1 MAFFEV
7 TSREL
12 RNKAENLRGLN
23 GQFRAKC
30 NELDSQE
37 QELCSMWD
45 GQAKEAFHHAFARDK
60 EQMLLFE
67 KLIERYVEVM
77 LEIATRYEEAEARNA
92 EIAASRS
99 Y

>member
-45 GQAKEAFHHAFARDK
+45 EVKVFILSH
-60 EQMLLFE
+60 LLL
-67 KLIERYVEVM
+67 LIE
-77 LEIATRYEEAEARNA
+77 TRMN
-92 EIAASRS
+92 I
-99 Y
+99 

>member
-37 QELCSMWD
+37 QELCRLRLW
-45 GQAKEAFHHAFARDK
+45 
-60 EQMLLFE
+60 
-67 KLIERYVEVM
+67 
-77 LEIATRYEEAEARNA
+77 
-92 EIAASRS
+92 
-99 Y
+99 

>member
-37 QELCSMWD
+37 QELCSMWE

-60 EQMLLFE
+60 
-67 KLIERYVEVM
+67 LIERYVEVM
-77 LEIATRYEEAEARNA
+77 LEIAARYEEAEARNA

>member
-45 GQAKEAFHHAFARDK
+45 GQAKEAFLHAFARDK

-77 LEIATRYEEAEARNA
+77 LEIAVRYEEAEARNA

>member
-1 MAFFEV
+1 MAFFQV

-37 QELCSMWD
+37 QELCSMWE
-45 GQAKEAFHHAFARDK
+45 GEAKNAFDKAFKSDEA
-60 EQMLLFE
+60 QMDNFYN
-67 KLIERYVEVM
+67 LIEQYCVA
-77 LEIATRYEEAEARNA
+77 LENIATKYDQAEMMNTSTAQT
-92 EIAASRS
+92 RS

>member
-30 NELDSQE
+30 NDMLRSCLKLPPDMKRQKQE
-37 QELCSMWD
+37 MQ
-45 GQAKEAFHHAFARDK
+45 
-60 EQMLLFE
+60 
-67 KLIERYVEVM
+67 KLQHRAV
-77 LEIATRYEEAEARNA
+77 T
-92 EIAASRS
+92 STS
-99 Y
+99 FCK

>member
-45 GQAKEAFHHAFARDK
+45 GQAKETFHYAFARDK

-77 LEIATRYEEAEARNA
+77 LEIAARYEEAEARNA

>member
-1 MAFFEV
+1 M
-7 TSREL
+7 
-12 RNKAENLRGLN
+12 G
-23 GQFRAKC
+23 
-30 NELDSQE
+30 
-37 QELCSMWD
+37 W
-45 GQAKEAFHHAFARDK
+45 EAFHHAFARDK

-77 LEIATRYEEAEARNA
+77 LEIAARYEEAEARNA

>member
-37 QELCSMWD
+37 QELCSMWE
-45 GQAKEAFHHAFARDK
+45 GQAQEAVHHAFARDK

-77 LEIATRYEEAEARNA
+77 LEIAARYEEAEARNA
-92 EIAASRS
+92 EIASSRS

>member
-37 QELCSMWD
+37 QELCSMWE
-45 GQAKEAFHHAFARDK
+45 GQAKETFHHAFARDK

-77 LEIATRYEEAEARNA
+77 LEIAARYEEAEARNA
-92 EIAASRS
+92 EIASSRS

>member
-30 NELDSQE
+30 N
-37 QELCSMWD
+37 
-45 GQAKEAFHHAFARDK
+45 EAFHHAFARDK

-77 LEIATRYEEAEARNA
+77 LEIAARYEEAEARNA

>member
-1 MAFFEV
+1 MAFFQV

-12 RNKAENLRGLN
+12 RNKAETLRNLN

-30 NELDSQE
+30 NDLSSQE
-37 QELCSMWD
+37 QELCSMWE
-45 GQAKEAFHHAFARDK
+45 GQAKDAFHHAFARDQ
-60 EQMLLFE
+60 EQMTSFE

-77 LEIATRYEEAEARNA
+77 LEIAARYEEAENRNA
-92 EIAASRS
+92 EIASSRS